1 MDADHGAACS
11 SNPFDASHDR
21 NQTAGLKYLSAA
33 EQDAMVTGQPC
44 MRCRPLVFLE
54 ERR

>member
-11 SNPFDASHDR
+11 GNPLDASHDR
-21 NQTAGLKYLSAA
+21 DRTAGLKYLSAA
-33 EQDAMVTGQPC
+33 EQDAMVTGQPR
-44 MRCRPLVFLE
+44 MRCRPLVWLE